1 MRSRPP
7 ARPAGQARTRLA
19 RGGYSF
25 SNTPVG
31 FRSKQ
36 SVKRDL
42 CVAHQEKKRFWNPW
56 GVSGWMRELGD
67 RRLCCAVLCCE
78 SVTPDCR
85 TCL

>member
-1 MRSRPP
+1 MRSPPP

-25 SNTPVG
+25 SNTLVG

-42 CVAHQEKKRFWNPW
+42 CGASGKKKVLESMGREWVEEEEGAW
-56 GVSGWMRELGD
+56 GSMP
-67 RRLCCAVLCCE
+67 VLCCE
-78 SVTPDCR
+78 SVTLDCR

>member
-1 MRSRPP
+1 MSALSP
-7 ARPAGQARTRLA
+7 ARPAGRARTRLA

-25 SNTPVG
+25 SNTLVG
-31 FRSKQ
+31 FHSKQ

-42 CVAHQEKKRFWNPW
+42 CVAHQEKKVLER
-56 GVSGWMRELGD
+56 RELGD
-67 RRLCCAVLCCE
+67 RRPCCAVLCCE

>member
-1 MRSRPP
+1 MGWSALSP

-25 SNTPVG
+25 PNTLVG

-42 CVAHQEKKRFWNPW
+42 CGASGKKKVLESTGREWVEEGAW
-56 GVSGWMRELGD
+56 GSMPV
-67 RRLCCAVLCCE
+67 CAVSL
-78 SVTPDCR
+78 
-85 TCL
+85 

>member
-1 MRSRPP
+1 MECALSP

-25 SNTPVG
+25 SNTLVG

-42 CVAHQEKKRFWNPW
+42 CVAHQGKKRFWNPW
-56 GVSGWMRELGD
+56 GVSGWRRELGD
-67 RRLCCAVLCCE
+67 RCLCCE

>member
-1 MRSRPP
+1 MGWSALSP

-25 SNTPVG
+25 SNTLVG

-42 CVAHQEKKRFWNPW
+42 CGASGKKRFWNPR
-56 GVSGWMRELGD
+56 GVMPV
-67 RRLCCAVLCCE
+67 CAVSL
-78 SVTPDCR
+78 
-85 TCL
+85 